1 MPDTIVFVCEHGAA
15 KSVVAAAQFNRLA
28 EERHLPYRGI
38 ARGTEPQEDIAP
50 SAAAGLLDDGLPLPV
65 QKPVK
70 LTKADIEGAARVV
83 AFCDLPGRL
92 IGDRRVERW
101 SASAVGDGYAR
112 AREEIVAQL
121 KKLIASLERR

>member
-50 SAAAGLLDDGLPLPV
+50 KRIDDAVARGNTREADRLLKQYL
-65 QKPVK
+65 
-70 LTKADIEGAARVV
+70 KATGIDQTSG
-83 AFCDLPGRL
+83 
-92 IGDRRVERW
+92 GD
-101 SASAVGDGYAR
+101 
-112 AREEIVAQL
+112 
-121 KKLIASLERR
+121 